1 MVMIGWESQAEFMSA
16 LGALS
21 QMPEM
26 GAFFGIID
34 ASAYQAAI
42 LE

>member
-1 MVMIGWESQAEFMSA
+1 MIGWDSQPEFMTA
-16 LGALS
+16 LQALS

-34 ASAYQAAI
+34 ATAYQAAI
-42 LE
+42 FK